1 MRRAVLHTRRGRTI
15 LLLALTG
22 IVAGLLIWRA
32 PDLHYVG
39 RAFRAV
45 SWEWVA
51 AALGLNVVSVI
62 VRTAAWHVVLNQ
74 ALPGT
79 PVRHRHVFAAFCV
92 GLLGNA
98 VVPGRVG
105 EVARVAVLGRHL
117 PDGAGVWPSVAG
129 SVLAHRLFDVIPAVG
144 LVALVI
150 ATARV
155 PGWAVPGIGV
165 MLAIGGA
172 LLVVGFALAVHRRRR
187 GRPSLNGVGR
197 IRRLFHESVDGLRV
211 LHSPSPALLAG
222 LLQLLGW
229 TTQLLAVYFAFEAF
243 RIDEPIAA
251 AAVVLL
257 AINVAIAFPLWPGSV
272 GLFQAAAALAL
283 LPYGIAYQ
291 HGFAYGIGLQAIEMS
306 VGIGLG
312 ALFLAREG
320 ISFAMLKQIPS
331 AAESIDEELER
342 RAQPIISPIDTLG
355 EPVSRPACPSS
366 AVVVR
371 ASASERVG

>member
-1 MRRAVLHTRRGRTI
+1 MKHALFHTRRGRT
-15 LLLALTG
+15 LLLLG
-22 IVAGLLIWRA
+22 MVGLVVGLLVWRA

-51 AALGLNVVSVI
+51 IAIGFNLVSVI
-62 VRTAAWHVVLNQ
+62 VRAAAWHIVLDQ
-74 ALPGT
+74 ALPDT
-79 PVRHRHVFAAFCV
+79 PVRHRHVFSAFSV

-117 PDGAGVWPSVAG
+117 PDGAGAWPSVAG
-129 SVLAHRLFDVIPAVG
+129 SVLAHRVFDVIPAVG
-144 LVALVI
+144 LVVLVV
-150 ATARV
+150 ATARI
-155 PGWAVPGIGV
+155 PDWALPGIGV

-172 LLVVGFALAVHRRRR
+172 LLVTGFVLAVRRR
-187 GRPSLNGVGR
+187 GRSSHAPAGAGR
-197 IRRLFHESVDGLRV
+197 VRRLYEQGVDGLRV
-211 LHSPSPALLAG
+211 LHSPGPALLAM
-222 LLQLLGW
+222 LLQILGW
-229 TTQLLAVYFAFEAF
+229 TTQLLAVYFAFKAF
-243 RIDEPIAA
+243 QIDEPIAA

-283 LPYGIAYQ
+283 LPYGIVYQ

-312 ALFLAREG
+312 AVFLAREG
-320 ISFAMLKQIPS
+320 ISFAMLKQIPTADS
-331 AAESIDEELER
+331 LE
-342 RAQPIISPIDTLG
+342 G
-355 EPVSRPACPSS
+355 ERDPGA
-366 AVVVR
+366 
-371 ASASERVG
+371 ASADLQGPSHRVPRPGPRVTVGTREPERVG

>member
-1 MRRAVLHTRRGRTI
+1 MRHAVLHTRRGRT
-15 LLLALTG
+15 LLLLG
-22 IVAGLLIWRA
+22 IAGLLAGLLVWRA

-51 AALGLNVVSVI
+51 VAIGFNLVSVI
-62 VRTAAWHVVLNQ
+62 VRAAAWHIVLNQ
-74 ALPGT
+74 ALPDS
-79 PVRHRHVFAAFCV
+79 PVRHRHVFSAFSV

-117 PDGAGVWPSVAG
+117 PDGAGAWPSVGG
-129 SVLAHRLFDVIPAVG
+129 SVLAHRVFDVIPAVG
-144 LVALVI
+144 LVAFVV
-150 ATARV
+150 ATARI
-155 PGWAVPGIGV
+155 PDWALPGIGV
-165 MLAIGGA
+165 MLAIGGVV
-172 LLVVGFALAVHRRRR
+172 LVGGLVVALRRRRR
-187 GRPSLNGVGR
+187 GSVSTAGAGR
-197 IRRLFHESVDGLRV
+197 VRRLYEQGVDGLRV
-211 LHSPSPALLAG
+211 LHSPGPALLAMA
-222 LLQLLGW
+222 LQILGW
-229 TTQLLAVYFAFEAF
+229 TTQLLAVYFAFKAF
-243 RIDEPIAA
+243 QIDEPIAA

-320 ISFAMLKQIPS
+320 ISFAMLKQIPTG
-331 AAESIDEELER
+331 DRLE
-342 RAQPIISPIDTLG
+342 G
-355 EPVSRPACPSS
+355 ERDPRPVAGEQQEPAYRVPRHGAS
-366 AVVVR
+366 VGVR
-371 ASASERVG
+371 EPERVG